1 MSEEDLKLQ
10 EAEKLIKQKK
20 LKEEKDKR
28 MKKLGTSMAEL
39 NKMRTGNPNMPVQRK
54 KKKEK
59 QKASFTGTKKLRE
72 EDLDDIEDM
81 DSE

>member
-39 NKMRTGNPNMPVQRK
+39 NKMRTGNPNMPV
-54 KKKEK
+54 
-59 QKASFTGTKKLRE
+59 
-72 EDLDDIEDM
+72 
-81 DSE
+81 